1 LVLELESVLVL
12 VLELESVLELGL
24 VPAQEGPCKSLSAS
38 ESDRSSLP
46 LQREIRFR

>member
-1 LVLELESVLVL
+1 LVLESVLESVLVL
-12 VLELESVLELGL
+12 ASELELGL